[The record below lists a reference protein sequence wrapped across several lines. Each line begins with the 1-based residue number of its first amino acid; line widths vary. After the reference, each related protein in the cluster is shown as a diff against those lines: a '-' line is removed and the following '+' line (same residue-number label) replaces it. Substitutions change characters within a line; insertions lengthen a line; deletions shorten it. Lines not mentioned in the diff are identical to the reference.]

1 MAIDTAGQ
9 YDLSTAGATARYLS
23 FPSDAPPDF
32 NLGLLAPT
40 DGTVFSDGKIF
51 VSGRA
56 EDTNTPQTA
65 ASMAKVEVS
74 IQNALGQ
81 YMTASGSFT
90 PTATWISTFLTS
102 PGTQGSNFSYTS
114 PIVPT
119 GNYTIRV
126 RGTDQHD
133 LVTTTPPVRTVTVN
147 QPANTKPVAVQLD
160 PVCTQNVCQ
169 FDARTSTDET
179 PATLTYTWAYG
190 LSSPGGVNAG
200 SATGPN
206 PKKTFTSPGTY
217 TVSLTAKDQWGLVS
231 DAVTKTVTI
240 GEPQGNAPPVPVIND
255 PSCAGLTCNFSAV
268 GTVDP
273 NTGDTI
279 SYAWDFGDITSPTNI
294 RTGAAT
300 SHVFTGGGTFTVTL
314 TATDGWGKSSVA
326 TKVVSLIT
334 P

>member
-1 MAIDTAGQ
+1 M
-9 YDLSTAGATARYLS
+9 
-23 FPSDAPPDF
+23 
-32 NLGLLAPT
+32 
-40 DGTVFSDGKIF
+40 
-51 VSGRA
+51 
-56 EDTNTPQTA
+56 
-65 ASMAKVEVS
+65 
-74 IQNALGQ
+74 
-81 YMTASGSFT
+81 
-90 PTATWISTFLTS
+90 
-102 PGTQGSNFSYTS
+102 
-114 PIVPT
+114 
-119 GNYTIRV
+119 

-147 QPANTKPVAVQLD
+147 QPANNKPVAVQLD

-179 PATLTYTWAYG
+179 PATLSYTWTYG

-200 SATGPN
+200 GATGPN

-240 GEPQGNAPPVPVIND
+240 AEPQGNVAPVPVIND

-273 NTGDTI
+273 NTGDSI
-279 SYAWDFGDITSPTNI
+279 SYTWDFGDPTTLANNL
-294 RTGAAT
+294 RVGAAS
-300 SHVFTGGGTFTVTL
+300 SHVFSAPGEYTVLL
-314 TATDGWGKSSVA
+314 TTTDGWGKTASI
-326 TKVVSLIT
+326 TKTFTVSA